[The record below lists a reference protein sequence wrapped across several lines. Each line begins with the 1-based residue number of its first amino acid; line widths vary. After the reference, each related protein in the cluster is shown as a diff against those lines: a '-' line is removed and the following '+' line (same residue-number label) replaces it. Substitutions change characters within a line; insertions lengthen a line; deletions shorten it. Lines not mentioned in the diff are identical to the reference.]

1 MSDLTPLLEWEIK
14 KQTPVQRPCPNVRPD
29 PAFRMS
35 DLTPLLS
42 FCNFDVRYATCRT
55 VLCFHHD
62 Y

>member
-1 MSDLTPLLEWEIK
+1 
-14 KQTPVQRPCPNVRPD
+14 
-29 PAFRMS
+29 MS

-42 FCNFDVRYATCRT
+42 SLNLTPLLSFCDFDVRYATCRT

>member
-1 MSDLTPLLEWEIK
+1 
-14 KQTPVQRPCPNVRPD
+14 
-29 PAFRMS
+29 MS